1 MESDGKKRGLPIFP
15 RFFNNLHDRVITGK
29 KKVLKIYSLLFRSY
43 LDDHLRIIFYSKL
56 YEMENRGP
64 IFKKKDSKFIS
75 AKNDKEKD
83 LKQKRIIKKHIK
95 PEEISSRYK
104 N

>member
-1 MESDGKKRGLPIFP
+1 
-15 RFFNNLHDRVITGK
+15 
-29 KKVLKIYSLLFRSY
+29 
-43 LDDHLRIIFYSKL
+43 
-56 YEMENRGP
+56 MENRGP